1 MRQLH
6 IIALVLSASFLMAA
20 CSSAPKLNEGAPV
33 ESHSGNM
40 DGADARSVGTVN
52 AGSSDPLNDPQGAL
66 AKRSIYFDLDS
77 YTVKALQ
84 ENAADRLPPFRGVG
98 AVDPDTYAAYQTAAQ
113 AVADEY
119 EIARVHLDIFW
130 WRDGTTLP

>member
-52 AGSSDPLNDPQGAL
+52 AGSSDPLNDPQGIL
-66 AKRSIYFDLDS
+66 AKRSVYFDLDS
-77 YTVKALQ
+77 YTIKDEFKSVVEAHARYLIANKTRKVVIQ
-84 ENAADRLPPFRGVG
+84 GNTDERGG
-98 AVDPDTYAAYQTAAQ
+98 T
-113 AVADEY
+113 EY
-119 EIARVHLDIFW
+119 N
-130 WRDGTTLP
+130 